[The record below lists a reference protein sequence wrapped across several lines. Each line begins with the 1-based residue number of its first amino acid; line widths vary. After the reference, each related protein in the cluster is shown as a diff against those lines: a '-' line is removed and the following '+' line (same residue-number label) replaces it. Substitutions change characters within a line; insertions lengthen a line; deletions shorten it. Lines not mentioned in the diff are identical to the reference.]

1 MNTASESADDRRDLQ
16 LSYSA
21 YLLRCWR
28 ESGPPGE
35 PPAWRFS
42 LEGVQDRQRHGFA
55 DLEALLAYLA
65 RVTQVNGDPAG
76 PRNTHK

>member
-1 MNTASESADDRRDLQ
+1 MNAASETPDERRDPQ

-35 PPAWRFS
+35 LPAWRFS

-55 DLEALLAYLA
+55 DLEALLAFLK
-65 RVTQVNGDPAG
+65 RVTQANGDPAG
-76 PRNTHK
+76 VQEQP